1 MTWLLRGPVWRLL
14 VPLAAGAALSAAL
27 QAAEPAARL
36 YAMVSPS
43 LLAGLAGLLGTGVLA
58 VVVVLRRRAV
68 IAAAAATAAAVQQA
82 AAAATQDRLR
92 FLMRLDHELKNP
104 LTAMRAG
111 LANIEQAGAAAGS
124 WAAHGRSAALVSV
137 SAQADRITRL
147 VSDLRKLADL
157 ETQEIETAPVDLPG
171 LLYEVAEAAAEIP
184 GARERV
190 LRLSVPQAPWPLP
203 HVEGDRDLL
212 FIAIQNLISNAVK
225 FSVPGD
231 TVEVRASE
239 DDHWLLLE
247 VADTGTG
254 IPADEIGQVWQEL
267 ARGRAARSLPGTG
280 IGLALVRVVV
290 TRHGGRVA
298 IRSREGQGTVVSIRL
313 PVRPLLHRQPVK
325 PLEELVRGEFDLLVP
340 PLGRPVHAGDDAH
353 PVDAPEV
360 PVHEGVPGLG
370 LVGGSLGQAEVPA
383 GVLFPGVPFQV
394 GVLVARAGLDVPP
407 VAVEHVLTAVD
418 EVLGLRHRVGVD
430 GILGHHSILA
440 CRYGYE
446 SPGPG
451 RAHVQAWPMPGSS
464 ERGGCHEQERAAGC
478 RDRRRASRPGVRGRP
493 GRGGRHGAGA

>member
-1 MTWLLRGPVWRLL
+1 MTWLLRGSVWRLL
-14 VPLAAGAALSAAL
+14 VPLAAGAALSASL

-58 VVVVLRRRAV
+58 VVVVMRRRAV
-68 IAAAAATAAAVQQA
+68 IAAAAAVQQATAAAVQQA

-124 WAAHGRSAALVSV
+124 WAAHGRSAALASV

-157 ETQEIETAPVDLPG
+157 ETQEIETVPVDLPG
-171 LLYEVAEAAAEIP
+171 LLYEVAEAAAGIP

-203 HVEGDRDLL
+203 HIEGDRDLL

-239 DDHWLLLE
+239 DDHGLLLE

-313 PVRPLLHRQPVK
+313 PARPLLHRQPVK
-325 PLEELVRGEFDLLVP
+325 PLEELVRGELDLLVP
-340 PLGRPVHAGDDAH
+340 PLSRPVHAGDDAH

-360 PVHEGVPGLG
+360 PVYEGVPGLG
-370 LVGGSLGQAEVPA
+370 LVGGPLGQAEVPA
-383 GVLFPGVPFQV
+383 GVLFPGVPLQV
-394 GVLVARAGLDVPP
+394 GVLVARAG
-407 VAVEHVLTAVD
+407 
-418 EVLGLRHRVGVD
+418 
-430 GILGHHSILA
+430 
-440 CRYGYE
+440 
-446 SPGPG
+446 
-451 RAHVQAWPMPGSS
+451 
-464 ERGGCHEQERAAGC
+464 
-478 RDRRRASRPGVRGRP
+478 
-493 GRGGRHGAGA
+493 

>member
-1 MTWLLRGPVWRLL
+1 
-14 VPLAAGAALSAAL
+14 
-27 QAAEPAARL
+27 
-36 YAMVSPS
+36 
-43 LLAGLAGLLGTGVLA
+43 
-58 VVVVLRRRAV
+58 
-68 IAAAAATAAAVQQA
+68 
-82 AAAATQDRLR
+82 
-92 FLMRLDHELKNP
+92 
-104 LTAMRAG
+104 MRAG

-157 ETQEIETAPVDLPG
+157 ETQEIEKAPVDLPG

-203 HVEGDRDLL
+203 HIEGDRDLL

-231 TVEVRASE
+231 AVEVRASE

-325 PLEELVRGEFDLLVP
+325 PLEELVRGELDLLVP
-340 PLGRPVHAGDDAH
+340 PLGGAVMAGDQAH
-353 PVDAPEV
+353 PVESLEIAVDKRVAS
-360 PVHEGVPGLG
+360 LG
-370 LVGGSLGQAEVPA
+370 LVGRALSQAEMPGGIVVPGVGFQERVLLPCTRLHVLPARPQHVPA
-383 GVLFPGVPFQV
+383 RVDQPLGVPDR
-394 GVLVARAGLDVPP
+394 VLVHHIGGHAR
-407 VAVEHVLTAVD
+407 
-418 EVLGLRHRVGVD
+418 
-430 GILGHHSILA
+430 ILA
-440 CRYGYE
+440 E
-446 SPGPG
+446 D
-451 RAHVQAWPMPGSS
+451 
-464 ERGGCHEQERAAGC
+464 AAA
-478 RDRRRASRPGVRGRP
+478 RRNRLQRRS
-493 GRGGRHGAGA
+493 

>member
-1 MTWLLRGPVWRLL
+1 MTWLLRGSGWRLL

-82 AAAATQDRLR
+82 AAAAAQDRLR

-298 IRSREGQGTVVSIRL
+298 IRSREGQGTWSASGSPCGPSYIVSRSSRWRSSCAASSISLCRHSAARYMQAMMPIRWMRL
-313 PVRPLLHRQPVK
+313 KSPYTKAYLALVSSVAPSVRPRCQ
-325 PLEELVRGEFDLLVP
+325 
-340 PLGRPVHAGDDAH
+340 
-353 PVDAPEV
+353 
-360 PVHEGVPGLG
+360 
-370 LVGGSLGQAEVPA
+370 
-383 GVLFPGVPFQV
+383 
-394 GVLVARAGLDVPP
+394 RAYSSQ
-407 VAVEHVLTAVD
+407 E
-418 EVLGLRHRVGVD
+418 
-430 GILGHHSILA
+430 
-440 CRYGYE
+440 CRF
-446 SPGPG
+446 
-451 RAHVQAWPMPGSS
+451 R
-464 ERGGCHEQERAAGC
+464 
-478 RDRRRASRPGVRGRP
+478 
-493 GRGGRHGAGA
+493 

>member
-1 MTWLLRGPVWRLL
+1 MMWLLRRSQWRLL
-14 VPLAAGAALSAAL
+14 VPLAAGAALGAAL
-27 QAAEPAARL
+27 QATEPAARL

-43 LLAGLAGLLGTGVLA
+43 LLAGLAGLLATGLLAVAVLA
-58 VVVVLRRRAV
+58 RRR
-68 IAAAAATAAAVQQA
+68 AATAAAAVTATAVRQA
-82 AAAATQDRLR
+82 AAEATRDRLR

-111 LANIEQAGAAAGS
+111 LANIDQAPAAAGYG
-124 WAAHGRSAALVSV
+124 AAYGRSAALVSV

-147 VSDLRKLADL
+147 VSDLRKLAEL

-171 LLYEVAEAAAEIP
+171 LLYEAAEAAAEIP

-190 LRLSVPQAPWPLP
+190 LRLSVPRAPWPLP
-203 HVEGDRDLL
+203 HIEGDRDLL

-239 DDHWLLLE
+239 DDDGLLLE
-247 VADTGTG
+247 VADTGAG

-280 IGLALVRVVV
+280 IGLALVRVIV

-313 PVRPLLHRQPVK
+313 PVRPALHRQPVK
-325 PLEELVRGEFDLLVP
+325 PLQKLVRGELDVLVP

-360 PVHEGVPGLG
+360 PVHEGIPGLG
-370 LVGGSLGQAEVPA
+370 LVGGPLGQAEVPA
-383 GVLFPGVPFQV
+383 GVLFPGVPLQV
-394 GVLVARAGLDVPP
+394 GVLVARAGLDGPP

-440 CRYGYE
+440 CRYGYV
-446 SPGPG
+446 SPGPES
-451 RAHVQAWPMPGSS
+451 AHDQAWPMLGSS
-464 ERGGCHEQERAAGC
+464 ERGG
-478 RDRRRASRPGVRGRP
+478 
-493 GRGGRHGAGA
+493 